1 MDILNPKSK
10 GEKPMY
16 EMAVIM
22 RVEAENDTEAKGI
35 SERIKDKLADEPIK
49 GYCAR
54 TTNLIDCLTAAEIE
68 DTFTP

>member
-1 MDILNPKSK
+1 MVILSPKSK

-22 RVEAENDTEAKGI
+22 RVAAENDTTAKAI
-35 SERIKDKLADEPIK
+35 SDRIKEKLADEPIK

-54 TTNLIDCLTAAEIE
+54 TTNLIDCLTADEIE
-68 DTFTP
+68 DTFAP

>member
-22 RVEAENDTEAKGI
+22 RIDVENNSEAKRT
-35 SERIKDKLADEPIK
+35 SERIKELLADERVK

-54 TTNLIDCLTAAEIE
+54 TTNLIDCLTREEIE
-68 DTFTP
+68 STFIS